1 VGAARKEGCEC
12 ERVKAFGEREHG
24 LDWKWNWISVSIN
37 KNVASS
43 DDDDYE
49 V

>member
-43 DDDDYE
+43 DDDYE